1 MVNKMD
7 YHENTYIAKSYNV
20 NDLEGAT
27 KSIDDFLNFK
37 LDTDN
42 FNIELYKGTIKHDT
56 LEKIKEI
63 IKSKSS
69 FNKIIL
75 TLTVV
80 FDSIIVMVNINY
92 TANPGSEYTK
102 DNVYSLIFRIP
113 QKVETGGWGTYFNN
127 PVDEVG
133 IIRDNKLV
141 AKFNVYGYQVYD

>member
-1 MVNKMD
+1 MVNKVD
-7 YHENTYIAKSYNV
+7 YHENTYITKSYNV

-37 LDTDN
+37 LDTNN
-42 FNIELYKGTIKHDT
+42 FNIELYRGVIKCEI

-63 IKSKSS
+63 IDSKSS

-92 TANPGSEYTK
+92 TSNPSSEYAK
-102 DNVYSLIFRIP
+102 DNAYSLIFRVP
-113 QKVETGGWGTYFNN
+113 QKVQTGGWGTYFND
-127 PVDEVG
+127 PVDDVG
-133 IIRDNKLV
+133 IIRDNKLE
-141 AKFNVYGYQVYD
+141 AKFKVDGYQVYD

>member
-1 MVNKMD
+1 MVNKVD

-20 NDLEGAT
+20 NDLESAT

-92 TANPGSEYTK
+92 TANPGSEYAK

-113 QKVETGGWGTYFNN
+113 QKVETGGWGTYFND

>member
-20 NDLEGAT
+20 NDLESST

-92 TANPGSEYTK
+92 TANPGSEYAK

-133 IIRDNKLV
+133 IIRNNKLV

>member
-1 MVNKMD
+1 MVNKVD
-7 YHENTYIAKSYNV
+7 YHENTYITKSYNV
-20 NDLEGAT
+20 NDLEGVT

-42 FNIELYKGTIKHDT
+42 FNIELYKGTIKHDA

-63 IKSKSS
+63 IDNKSS

-92 TANPGSEYTK
+92 TANPGSVYSK
-102 DNVYSLIFRIP
+102 DNVCSLTFRIP
-113 QKVETGGWGTYFNN
+113 QKVETCGWGTYFND

-141 AKFNVYGYQVYD
+141 AKFNVDGYQVYD